1 MSSTMRRAT
10 ANSIGLLG
18 IERRRRY
25 RSRQI
30 SAGERSRVRA
40 TESFGSAGWMSWWW
54 RPKPACWSVRSLR
67 SNLASSS
74 STSRAK
80 CSRGVFAIPFSL
92 TMVRNSLKTG
102 ILLQYAGR
110 RYGCDP
116 CPGRVPLP
124 RYPDWTRWPALPT
137 GTILSPLDSDVARSR
152 PRSPPSKRRPM
163 NRTRAVNIC
172 DRQRPLAM

>member
-1 MSSTMRRAT
+1 
-10 ANSIGLLG
+10 
-18 IERRRRY
+18 
-25 RSRQI
+25 
-30 SAGERSRVRA
+30 
-40 TESFGSAGWMSWWW
+40 
-54 RPKPACWSVRSLR
+54 
-67 SNLASSS
+67 
-74 STSRAK
+74 
-80 CSRGVFAIPFSL
+80 
-92 TMVRNSLKTG
+92 MVRNSLKTG
-102 ILLQYAGR
+102 LLLQYAGR

-172 DRQRPLAM
+172 ERQRPLAM